1 MSRNKRE
8 RGMAELIGGLMLASV
23 TIIFLFMLMQY
34 FAVRYDYYKAQ
45 LSEEQQTSYLYIE
58 DAFLVKE
65 PNGSETLHILIKG
78 KGIIYT
84 IYVNR
89 SLVYVND
96 TGLNINGVVE
106 LRIPVGLNVKTG
118 ETIKIVYDGG
128 SSFGTINNEV
138 EGYVG
143 P

>member
-1 MSRNKRE
+1 MNKHKRS

-65 PNGSETLHILIKG
+65 SNGSGTLHILVKG
-78 KGIIYT
+78 KGTIYMV
-84 IYVNR
+84 YVNR

-138 EGYVG
+138 GGYVG